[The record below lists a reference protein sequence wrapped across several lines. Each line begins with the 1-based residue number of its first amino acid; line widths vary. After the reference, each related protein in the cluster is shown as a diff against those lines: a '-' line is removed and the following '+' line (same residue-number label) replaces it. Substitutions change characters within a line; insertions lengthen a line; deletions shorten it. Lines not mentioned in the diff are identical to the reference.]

1 MEPKEKKEAKV
12 EKKIATKTMK
22 PGGDKSAVIKA
33 KFKCEKDG
41 KLSLIETTKDV
52 DGGEAIAGSNVA
64 MGKKHFNQLE
74 PKPGDVFE
82 CAKLKYREKANH
94 FYASGEITKIEKAD
108 EDIPSMHD
116 VLMAAPKPNGFTV
129 KEDTWAL
136 LLRNIFRSEHT
147 ILVGPTGS
155 GKTELIKHAAKQAG
169 YNCEYFNIGNSGDPR
184 SKLIGNIHLVK
195 DGKDKINV
203 TEFVESRFVNAIQT
217 KTVILL
223 DEINRANPEVNNILL
238 TLLDQQGYL
247 ELDEHKDSGIV
258 YKHPECVI
266 IGTANIGDEY
276 VGTSI
281 LDRAFKDRV
290 FLIEVDYLTRAEEKA
305 LLISRTGIDAADA
318 DAIAKF
324 AETCRGMW
332 KKNDLATPVSTRM
345 TLSTASLIKDGFS
358 FAKAIQAAVV
368 PYFEDDGTASSD
380 ATKIKQTMQKE
391 G

>member
-1 MEPKEKKEAKV
+1 MEVTEKKKATEPKVTKKAVKARE
-12 EKKIATKTMK
+12 E
-22 PGGDKSAVIKA
+22 KSAVVKA
-33 KFKCEKDG
+33 KFKCDKES
-41 KLSLIETTKDV
+41 KLALIESTKDV
-52 DGGEAIAGSNVA
+52 DGNEAVAGSKVA
-64 MGKKHFNQLE
+64 MGKKHFTELE
-74 PKPGDVFE
+74 PKPGDIFE
-82 CAKLKYREKANH
+82 CVKLKYREKANH
-94 FYASGEITKIEKAD
+94 FYASGDITKIEEAD
-108 EDIPSMHD
+108 ADAPSMHD
-116 VLMAAPKPNGFTV
+116 ILMAAPKPDGFTV

-147 ILVGPTGS
+147 VLVGPTGS
-155 GKTELIKHAAKQAG
+155 GKTELIQHAAKQCG
-169 YNCEYFNIGNSGDPR
+169 YECVYFNIGNSGDPR

-195 DGKDKINV
+195 DSKDNINV
-203 TEFVESRFVNAIQT
+203 TEFVESRFVKAIQT
-217 KTVILL
+217 PKTVILL

-238 TLLDQQGYL
+238 TLLDRQGYL
-247 ELDEHKDSGIV
+247 ELDEHKESGIV

-266 IGTANIGDEY
+266 VGTANIGDEY

-290 FLIEVDYLTRAEEKA
+290 FLIEVDYLTKAEEKA

-318 DAIAKF
+318 EAVAKF
-324 AETCRGMW
+324 AETCRLMW

-345 TLSTASLIKDGFS
+345 TLSTAALINDGFS
-358 FAKAIQAAVV
+358 FAKSIQAAVV